1 MKESFAGDLY
11 EEPMIM
17 VPYPSP
23 TNADA
28 HNLQPFFERISTA
41 IRAVDEQV
49 RLMAVAPLLRRDC
62 MLIATDG
69 RCSSSSS

>member
-11 EEPMIM
+11 EEPLIM

-28 HNLQPFFERISTA
+28 RNLQPFFERISTA
-41 IRAVDEQV
+41 IRAVDEQA
-49 RLMAVAPLLRRDC
+49 RP
-62 MLIATDG
+62 
-69 RCSSSSS
+69 